1 MLTQVNSIG
10 QYPRSSTT
18 PTEQLQEA
26 IATAG
31 LEQHG
36 PSEQKQKKKARG
48 QGGSGN
54 RYYDK
59 GRAAGRLK
67 FEEKRIKFEAE
78 NEWRR
83 EKDQRDHD
91 VSHTTLT

>member
-1 MLTQVNSIG
+1 M
-10 QYPRSSTT
+10 
-18 PTEQLQEA
+18 EQLQDEA

-31 LEQHG
+31 PEQHE

-59 GRAAGRLK
+59 GRAAGRLMIKWIK
-67 FEEKRIKFEAE
+67 FEEKRIKFEGMV
-78 NEWRR
+78 
-83 EKDQRDHD
+83 KD
-91 VSHTTLT
+91 VSNMP